1 MSEAIRTYKKPR
13 YKPEDYI
20 GFTMPNGDMDVDI
33 RNHTSHLVLC
43 RKQHD
48 CWNCGYFPMN
58 CNPNDK
64 KCKKN
69 LEKEEK

>member
-1 MSEAIRTYKKPR
+1 MSAKDKFNRARREKLEK
-13 YKPEDYI
+13 
-20 GFTMPNGDMDVDI
+20 
-33 RNHTSHLVLC
+33 
-43 RKQHD
+43 HD